1 MSDFDEQIFLRQFE
15 RIREQRIRGEGVTDA
30 DMNQFFLRV
39 GLLLCALIATRM
51 QLMQARREAG
61 TAPLFPSNPKPS
73 CPS

>member
-15 RIREQRIRGEGVTDA
+15 RIRDRHLGGMVGPDPE
-30 DMNQFFLRV
+30 MNQFLLRV

-51 QLMQARREAG
+51 QLLEARREAG